1 MDKFSIILPNEK
13 RGTYKILTIL
23 ISVINI
29 VGFIYLSPNVADD
42 SNAHILLV
50 IGVSSTATPLT
61 MYFFF
66 KKGRESNFFQMLF
79 SFFIASIFWMLLGFY
94 LMSFLLF
101 TFALTGMLALRK
113 LNVEFDKRLI
123 SYPSFPRKKIM
134 WNEVS
139 NLILKDNILTI
150 DLKNNK
156 LIQHTIKENENKDLD
171 ETAFNTFV
179 QQQLNNITQS

>member
-1 MDKFSIILPNEK
+1 MDKFTIILPNEK
-13 RGTYKILTIL
+13 KGSYKILTIL
-23 ISVINI
+23 ISLINI
-29 VGFIYLSPNVADD
+29 VGFIYLSPHVADD

-61 MYFFF
+61 LYFFF

-94 LMSFLLF
+94 LMGSLLF
-101 TFALTGMLALRK
+101 IFALTGLSALTK
-113 LNVEFDKRLI
+113 LKVELDNNMI
-123 SYPSFPRKKIM
+123 SYPSFPQKKIE

-139 NLILKDNILTI
+139 NLIVKDNILTI

-156 LIQHTIKENENKDLD
+156 LIQHTINENENKDLD